1 MIDAAHND
9 ARHKKISSQQ
19 QNTVQ
24 KTPGNVAGRFIYIML
39 FPCRVHDSGRSIGR
53 QRHRIV

>member
-9 ARHKKISSQQ
+9 ARHRKCSSPQ

-39 FPCRVHDSGRSIGR
+39 FPCRVYDSGRSIGR
-53 QRHRIV
+53 